1 MSFKIIHRFFKKHT
15 LTKNN
20 LISAYYRFF
29 KWQIISRVR
38 TKPFAYPFI
47 ENAQLFVKKGMTGA
61 TGNIYAGL
69 HEFYDMGFLLHV
81 LRDKDMFADVGANI
95 GSYTILASGV
105 VGAKSVAFEPVPS
118 TYNFLQKNIELNN
131 LQPIAKAYNVGVGNE
146 KGILKF
152 TKDSDTTN
160 HIVLEDADNA
170 STINVEIITL
180 DDFFLNNQI
189 PSLMK
194 VDVEGFE
201 KSVFDGGKNVL
212 ANTQLKALIVEL
224 NGCCHRYG
232 VDEKDIHQI
241 LINNHFKTYHY
252 NPLERELIETPTYN
266 TEENTIYVK
275 DIEWV
280 KNRISNSRKYKVLGK
295 LI

>member
-1 MSFKIIHRFFKKHT
+1 MSFAITHRFFKKHP

-20 LISAYYRFF
+20 LISAYFRFL
-29 KWQIISRVR
+29 KWQIISRIR
-38 TKPFAYPFI
+38 TNPFAYPFI

-81 LRDKDMFADVGANI
+81 LRDEDMFADVGANI

-105 VGAKSVAFEPVPS
+105 VGAKSVAFEPVLS
-118 TYNFLQKNIELNN
+118 TYNFLQKNIEINN
-131 LQPIAKAYNVGVGNE
+131 LHQIAKAYNVGVGNE

-160 HIVLEDADNA
+160 HIVLEDADNT
-170 STINVEIITL
+170 STINVDVITL
-180 DDFFLNNQI
+180 DDFFLNNQV
-189 PSLMK
+189 PALMK

-201 KSVFDGGKNVL
+201 KSVFKGSKKLL
-212 ANTQLKALIVEL
+212 ANTQLKALILEL

-232 VDEKDIHQI
+232 VNEKDIHQI
-241 LINNHFKTYHY
+241 LIDNHFKTYHY
-252 NPLERELIETPTYN
+252 NPLKRELEETPIYN
-266 TEENTIYVK
+266 TEENTIYIR
-275 DIEWV
+275 DIEWI
-280 KNRISNSRKYKVLGK
+280 KNRIKTSREYKVLGK
-295 LI
+295 SL

>member
-1 MSFKIIHRFFKKHT
+1 MSFKITHRFFKRHP

-20 LISAYYRFF
+20 LLSAYYRFF
-29 KWQIISRVR
+29 KWQIISRIK

-47 ENAQLFVKKGMTGA
+47 EGAQFFAKNGMTGA

-69 HEFYDMGFLLHV
+69 HEFFDMGFLLHI
-81 LRDKDMFADVGANI
+81 LREEDIFADVGSNI

-118 TYNFLQKNIELNN
+118 TFYYLQKNIEINN
-131 LQPIAKAYNVGVGNE
+131 LHQIAKAYNVGVGNE

-152 TKDSDTTN
+152 TKDADTTN
-160 HIVLEDADNA
+160 HIVIENA
-170 STINVEIITL
+170 ENVATINVEIIIL
-180 DDFFLNNQI
+180 DDFFLNNQV
-189 PSLMK
+189 PTLMK

-201 KSVFDGGKNVL
+201 KNVFEGSKNVL

-232 VDEKDIHQI
+232 VNENDIHQ
-241 LINNHFKTYHY
+241 LLLNNHFKTYQY

-266 TEENTIYVK
+266 SEENTIYIR
-275 DIEWV
+275 DLEWV
-280 KNRISNSRKYKVLGK
+280 KNRIKSSRKFKAMGK
-295 LI
+295 LF